1 MIYTYSDIFGS
12 GRLCIAGYT
21 RDNGTVVTLWDLV
34 TSPLAYNELCE
45 KFGVKPE
52 LIIPENVQILQLAV
66 NDTREPVFD
75 LLADY
80 GAETVEYKLV
90 EGATRVMNNMMAIK
104 LHSSFKQILP
114 QGSAANAYLREHSRR
129 TTDLKDTVMLSP
141 TDELAFSVPT
151 YEEMYAV
158 YSKSTQQDANTDDDS
173 EDSDGMNLLALA
185 MSAQAA
191 GEQLTNNFGGD
202 MAVSGL
208 AGMMNARPTFGDL
221 DPHIDLEYIRV
232 NQSFPYYD
240 SIHFRDILQN
250 PRCAYN
256 IPESYIAGDPANN
269 LLPIQPNEQ
278 RYYDAL
284 VARIREGIA
293 IEQGL
298 VTDEE
303 IDQCIDKGITSTI
316 VNMYLADMARLAFRL
331 NWTHTG
337 SVVIPVEETVG
348 DSDSDNE
355 ESADGAFPGYY
366 TFDFIKGERV
376 SCSAELQAKVN
387 SYEFIDGFSRVR
399 QYVDFTTLNSY
410 KWAEALI
417 RLLRWGE
424 RKPSCLCIKN
434 HSSDRQEYLDL
445 NSLEPTTFAGTL
457 EDLKPVINADGS
469 HYTLAGGIWLGYN
482 KEVIEDI
489 DGLNRVTGF
498 ELDKSPKFLAGIV
511 LRTNYV
517 DAEIYRLEFMDIFT
531 AVSQLMSGE
540 IKVQG
545 VTVENNKFKLQPEL
559 QSVLADA
566 AFPLSE
572 VLSPSMTK
580 CVLVT
585 APSIQLTKT
594 LIALH
599 SRKNVGTVDTGI
611 VNIFR
616 VIRNMYAT
624 SNYEFMVDTEN
635 KLSAADSTS
644 WDELSK
650 SILDKTKGKTEIDLI
665 IDVLTDSMCRPFI
678 LYSMELEKLSS
689 DPKELSASVLLDTAW
704 DTRVLQDQNISPARR
719 TAPKM
724 PLNAVFTSL
733 ISKAQKKY
741 QIVAKLPNEDQHTVA
756 GYFAIYKNPE
766 GRQQFLFWTVD
777 EYTPEVLPT
786 SRLAVD
792 TFYDQVFTKYMQVLK
807 SGNLDKYKD
816 KMFIAATEDTMV
828 KLGKACFSL
837 RQKSAE

>member
-12 GRLCIAGYT
+12 GRLCIAGYI

-34 TSPLAYNELCE
+34 TSPLAYNELCD

-52 LIIPENVQILQLAV
+52 LVIPENVQILQLAI
-66 NDTREPVFD
+66 NDSGSPVFD

-80 GAETVEYKLV
+80 ASDTVEFKLI
-90 EGATRVMNNMMAIK
+90 EGATRIMSHMDSIQ

-114 QGSAANAYLREHSRR
+114 QGAAANAFLREHSRR
-129 TTDLKDTVMLSP
+129 TTDLKDTVMLAP

-151 YEEMYAV
+151 YEELYAV
-158 YSKSTQQDANTDDDS
+158 YNKAAQQDDDS
-173 EDSDGMNLLALA
+173 DEDSDDSGSMNLIALA

-191 GEQLTNNFGGD
+191 GDQLTSNFGGD
-202 MAVSGL
+202 AVSNL
-208 AGMMNARPTFGDL
+208 AGMLNARPTFGDL
-221 DPHIDLEYIRV
+221 DPHIDLEYIKV

-303 IDQCIDKGITSTI
+303 IDNCIDQGITSTI
-316 VNMYLADMARLAFRL
+316 VNMYLTDMARLAFRL

-337 SVVIPVEETVG
+337 SVVIPVEETAG
-348 DSDSDNE
+348 DSDSDSE
-355 ESADGAFPGYY
+355 ESAEGAFPGYY

-376 SCSAELQAKVN
+376 SCSSELQVKVN
-387 SYEFIDGFSRVR
+387 NYEFIDGFSRVK
-399 QYVDFTTLNSY
+399 QYVDYTTLNSY

-434 HSSDRQEYLDL
+434 YSSDRQEYLDL

-457 EDLKPVINADGS
+457 EDLKPVINDDGS

-482 KEVIEDI
+482 KEIIEDVE
-489 DGLNRVTGF
+489 GLNRVTGY
-498 ELDKSPKFLAGIV
+498 ELEESPKFLAGII

-517 DAEIYRLEFMDIFT
+517 GAEIYRLEFMDIFT

-540 IKVQG
+540 IKIQG
-545 VTVENNKFKLQPEL
+545 VAIENNKFKIQPEL
-559 QSVLADA
+559 QNVLSDSAI
-566 AFPLSE
+566 PLSE
-572 VLSPSMTK
+572 VLSPSMPK

-594 LIALH
+594 LIALR
-599 SRKNVGTVDTGI
+599 SRKNIGTVDTGI
-611 VNIFR
+611 VNVFR
-616 VIRNMYAT
+616 IIRNMYST

-650 SILDKTKGKTEIDLI
+650 SILDKTSGKTEIDLI
-665 IDVLTDSMCRPFI
+665 VDVLTDSICRPFI
-678 LYSMELEKLSS
+678 VYSMELQKLSS
-689 DPKELSASVLLDTAW
+689 EPKELSTSVLLDTAW
-704 DTRVLQDQNISPARR
+704 DIRVLQDQNISPARR

-724 PLNAVFTSL
+724 PLNALFTSL
-733 ISKAQKKY
+733 INKAQKKY

-756 GYFAIYKNPE
+756 GYFAIYKTVE
-766 GRQQFLFWTVD
+766 GRQQFLFWTID
-777 EYTPEVLPT
+777 EYTPEILPT
-786 SRLAVD
+786 SRIGVD
-792 TFYDQVFTKYMQVLK
+792 AFYDQVFSKYMQVVNT
-807 SGNLDKYKD
+807 GNLDRYKQL
-816 KMFIAATEDTMV
+816 FIPATDDTMV

-837 RQKSAE
+837 RQKPAK